1 MTAFRLLSRP
11 LTYLALGLSLLAG
24 SALAQTA
31 STAADASGQ
40 VQQRFSSQFPGIRV
54 DGVSPTPYG
63 GLYEIR
69 VGNTLLYADE
79 AVSYVLEGNLI
90 DGATRRNLT
99 AQRQEQL
106 NAIDFADLPLD
117 LAFLQVRGDGSRK
130 LAIFEDPNCG
140 YCKQLRKTLLDLDNV
155 SVYTFMYPI
164 LSPDS
169 ATKVQAIWCADDKAA
184 AWDAWMIEGKAPA
197 ALECDAPMD
206 DFVALGRKH
215 NVRGTPTLFFAD
227 GSRATGALPLAMLQQ
242 RLQQAQGR

>member
-1 MTAFRLLSRP
+1 MTAFRFFSRS
-11 LTYLALGLSLLAG
+11 LTYLTLGLSLLAG
-24 SALAQTA
+24 SAQAQ
-31 STAADASGQ
+31 STGADASDQ

-54 DGVSPTPYG
+54 DGVSSTPYG

-79 AVSYVLEGNLI
+79 AVNYVLEGNLI

-106 NAIDFADLPLD
+106 NAIDFAELPLD

-140 YCKQLRKTLLDLDNV
+140 YCKQLRKTLLDLDDV

-169 ATKVQAIWCADDKAA
+169 AAKVQSIWCAEDKGAV
-184 AWDAWMIEGKAPA
+184 WDAWMIDGKTPA
-197 ALECDAPMD
+197 TLECDAPMD

-242 RLQQAQGR
+242 RLQQAQAR